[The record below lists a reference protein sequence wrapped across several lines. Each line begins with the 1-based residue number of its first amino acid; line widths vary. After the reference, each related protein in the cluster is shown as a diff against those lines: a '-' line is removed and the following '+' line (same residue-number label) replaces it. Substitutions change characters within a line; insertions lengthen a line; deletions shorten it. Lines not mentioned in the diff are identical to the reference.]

1 MKKIFFAILVLS
13 LSACSPP
20 PPDPPEGTIPK
31 DSMIS
36 LLAEVHVA
44 ESRIMLSG
52 EFVNNHQVKSAY
64 MQHVL
69 ATFNVDTT
77 RFNQSFSYY
86 TSKPDEFE
94 QMYEDVMEEISKRQ
108 AATAK

>member
-1 MKKIFFAILVLS
+1 MKKIFFAVLVLS
-13 LSACSPP
+13 LSACTPQNPAPP
-20 PPDPPEGTIPK
+20 QGTIPK
-31 DSMIS
+31 DSMIL

-44 ESRIMLSG
+44 ESRILLSG
-52 EFVNNHQVKSAY
+52 EFVNNQQVKSAY